1 MPDDPIVELARHGDL
16 RLVRPETMTDR
27 VGLLRDEYGH
37 PSPKPAVTFDRAEWH
52 WLLVC
57 AAPLALDVLGPE
69 PDARPE
75 QTALSADARSC
86 AR

>member
-16 RLVRPETMTDR
+16 RLVRSEITGR

-37 PSPKPAVTFDRAEWH
+37 PSLKLAVTFDRAEWH

-57 AAPLALDVLGPE
+57 AAPLALGVLGLE
-69 PDARPE
+69 PD
-75 QTALSADARSC
+75 DA
-86 AR
+86 